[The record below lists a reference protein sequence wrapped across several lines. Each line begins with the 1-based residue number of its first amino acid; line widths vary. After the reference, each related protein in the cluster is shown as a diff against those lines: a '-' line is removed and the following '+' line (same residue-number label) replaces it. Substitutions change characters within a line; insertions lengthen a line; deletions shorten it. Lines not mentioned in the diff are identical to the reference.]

1 MGIGG
6 FIMVKVTMEQIID
19 FRNNVDF
26 FGDANLPLKGAYKI
40 NKIRKAVEK
49 EGEFYSTKFQEIVDT
64 YAKKD
69 ENGNVVFSD
78 DEEQIMIQE
87 GKIAECNQAL
97 NELQKLEVE
106 IDNYNLSIDDLGDNV
121 ECTPDELDALM
132 PFFN

>member
-1 MGIGG
+1 
-6 FIMVKVTMEQIID
+6 MVKVTMEQIID

-26 FGDANLPLKGAYKI
+26 FSDANLPLKGAYKI

-97 NELQKLEVE
+97 NELQRLEVE
-106 IDNYNLSIDDLGDNV
+106 IDNYNLSIDDLGDKV

-132 PFFN
+132 PFLS